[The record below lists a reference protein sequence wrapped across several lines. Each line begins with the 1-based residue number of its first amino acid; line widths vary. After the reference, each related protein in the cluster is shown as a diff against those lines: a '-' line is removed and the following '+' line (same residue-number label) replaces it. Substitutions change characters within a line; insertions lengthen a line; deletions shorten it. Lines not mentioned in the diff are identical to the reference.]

1 MLKSVGSFTSSDWSV
16 KREWRFIVEYLL
28 IQGDHPVACQRGEWK
43 EVRWRYRTRTG
54 DELVTSSSPD
64 LVIVAPKFRLPS
76 LLQEQWRKSV
86 YVDTHRE
93 PVGLF
98 SKLFSIVL

>member
-43 EVRWRYRTRTG
+43 EVRAYR
-54 DELVTSSSPD
+54 
-64 LVIVAPKFRLPS
+64 
-76 LLQEQWRKSV
+76 
-86 YVDTHRE
+86 
-93 PVGLF
+93 
-98 SKLFSIVL
+98 